1 MPASFRVALLA
12 PCSVYP
18 TRPFFAPVTFDVAK
32 PIEYF
37 IKAYGGVSISINANI
52 ETVQALHSVDLVVAG
67 AFRMYMPVKVDRAM
81 SHRRPVSHGE
91 MAKGQLL
98 LVVL

>member
-1 MPASFRVALLA
+1 MPASFRVACLL
-12 PCSVYP
+12 PVPFTQLGHFS
-18 TRPFFAPVTFDVAK
+18 RPLHSMSLNQSSTSSRLT
-32 PIEYF
+32 
-37 IKAYGGVSISINANI
+37 GGVSISINANI

-81 SHRRPVSHGE
+81 SHIRPVSHGE